1 MNVSQVHVRK
11 QWKVKIHQVVFVVSK
26 DVKLD
31 IHGQLNMESV
41 EVNIDFIIIMI
52 KLKLF
57 LLDIDECAVYKH
69 NCTFGQRCENMPG
82 TFR

>member
-1 MNVSQVHVRK
+1 
-11 QWKVKIHQVVFVVSK
+11 
-26 DVKLD
+26 
-31 IHGQLNMESV
+31 MESV